1 MIESEWVVIF
11 KKTIQYSNYKH
22 LKREKILLF
31 EEIDWSS
38 LIEFKNLQI
47 FNYANKYSYTE

>member
-1 MIESEWVVIF
+1 MIESERVVIF

-22 LKREKILLF
+22 LKREKFLLF

-38 LIEFKNLQI
+38 LLESTKPTNF
-47 FNYANKYSYTE
+47 

>member
-22 LKREKILLF
+22 LKHKKILLF
-31 EEIDWSS
+31 EEIKLSS
-38 LIEFKNLQI
+38 LLESTKPINF
-47 FNYANKYSYTE
+47 